1 MNKENIYVKGLGNIE
16 ICPKNTTLINSTH
29 VDKPIR
35 VYEIWEECTIGDK
48 TIDLFVIRKHTPWVD
63 NDIINDK
70 SLIKKILDYTQTPK
84 NNIVKTFKINSEIA
98 ITEYHKDWYPLIIK
112 SANNFYSK
120 EYGDSLKTKF
130 YNYFSD
136 KTRADVFYKKVID
149 KHKKISDD
157 LGVSFEDVAPNN
169 IIVNNNF
176 SNFKIIDISSL
187 RKEKF
192 NNKYSLTQIIYGD
205 GANDLGFINSN
216 ILKKEWDSQL
226 LKENPITFCIS
237 TFNNLPYL
245 KIAIDS
251 VRKNSYF
258 KEAPFIIHAEN
269 CSDGTDE
276 WLKENSKKYNLEY
289 YIDKN
294 DIPLGIG
301 GGMNFCADRVK
312 TEFIMFLH
320 SDFYVTK
327 NWDKSLLD
335 LFDQFPDKKM
345 WVNSHRIE
353 PNMFGNS
360 VNRPG
365 TVIVEKDIFGAYYN
379 DFQIDEFEEW
389 AQEFI
394 QMNDF
399 QIPKGEGVSG
409 LIRKKDWDEIGGND
423 PIFAPAS
430 WDDMDL
436 FLRMLQKDFKF
447 ILTSKSLVW
456 HFGARGSHRLEENN
470 NQSSQ
475 RQKQAEQRNVKKW
488 LDKWKS
494 LPIFDEYGMIK
505 GLQ

>member
-1 MNKENIYVKGLGNIE
+1 MVTMKNKK
-16 ICPKNTTLINSTH
+16 
-29 VDKPIR
+29 
-35 VYEIWEECTIGDK
+35 
-48 TIDLFVIRKHTPWVD
+48 
-63 NDIINDK
+63 
-70 SLIKKILDYTQTPK
+70 
-84 NNIVKTFKINSEIA
+84 
-98 ITEYHKDWYPLIIK
+98 
-112 SANNFYSK
+112 
-120 EYGDSLKTKF
+120 
-130 YNYFSD
+130 
-136 KTRADVFYKKVID
+136 
-149 KHKKISDD
+149 
-157 LGVSFEDVAPNN
+157 
-169 IIVNNNF
+169 
-176 SNFKIIDISSL
+176 
-187 RKEKF
+187 
-192 NNKYSLTQIIYGD
+192 
-205 GANDLGFINSN
+205 
-216 ILKKEWDSQL
+216 
-226 LKENPITFCIS
+226 ITFCIS
-237 TFNNLPYL
+237 TYNNLPYL

-276 WLKENSKKYNLEY
+276 WLKENGKKYNLEY

-312 TEFIMFLH
+312 TKFIMFLH

-335 LFDQFPDKKM
+335 IFDQYPDKKM

-360 VNRPG
+360 VDRPG
-365 TVIVEKDIFGAYYN
+365 TVIVGKDIFGAYHN
-379 DFQIDEFEEW
+379 NFQIDEFEEW
-389 AQEFI
+389 AQKFI

-423 PIFAPAS
+423 PIFAPTS

-447 ILTSKSLVW
+447 VLTSKSLVW

-470 NQSSQ
+470 NQSSE
-475 RQKQAEQRNVKKW
+475 RQMKAERNNQIKW
-488 LDKWKS
+488 ISKWGS
-494 LPIFDEYGMIK
+494 LPSFDEYEMIK